1 MRSRLTASGSTPG
14 SNEAAFVVVK
24 ERSKYGLE
32 STSGSVI
39 KGGPAYIYFLFQ
51 TRSSGSS

>member
-32 STSGSVI
+32 SSGSVI